1 MIKNI
6 FTLALATTFL
16 SCFEAAA
23 QNQTQAEIGN
33 PGSANMMMVEEGYVV
48 QTAAPQENSDNQT
61 SPNMPDDSATVMEQI
76 TGTETPDSL
85 DIEEDETVI
94 QNN

>member
-6 FTLALATTFL
+6 FTLALATIFL
-16 SCFEAAA
+16 GCFNAAA
-23 QNQTQAEIGN
+23 QDQTQAEIGN

-48 QTAAPQENSDNQT
+48 QTAAPQENSGNQT

-76 TGTETPDSL
+76 TDTETPDSL